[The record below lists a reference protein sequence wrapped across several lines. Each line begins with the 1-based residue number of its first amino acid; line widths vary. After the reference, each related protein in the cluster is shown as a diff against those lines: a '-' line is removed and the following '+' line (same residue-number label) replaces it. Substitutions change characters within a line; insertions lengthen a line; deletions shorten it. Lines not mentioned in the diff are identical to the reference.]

1 MEMSGLCRGKA
12 HSDTKTLWDSN
23 MSNNKTELEFAG
35 ATITGGKL
43 LLVIPLL
50 GAIGGAMWGGFEVYQ
65 RLLDAEAAITEYV
78 SPDFSSY
85 DEALA
90 VLQSRLTDQD
100 RILDT
105 VEDSLRAETEGVEN
119 QLERILGNINDQIDT
134 IESDV
139 RQTESIAR
147 IAEDTVANTTRELR
161 DDVYALEERVNDTLR
176 EVDTDLREI
185 REDLET
191 RIEQILDN
199 PLNDN
204 E

>member
-1 MEMSGLCRGKA
+1 MN
-12 HSDTKTLWDSN
+12 D
-23 MSNNKTELEFAG
+23 KTELEFGG
-35 ATITGGKL
+35 ATISGSKIL
-43 LLVIPLL
+43 LIVPLL

-65 RLLDAEAAITEYV
+65 RLIDAESAITEYV
-78 SPDFSSY
+78 SPDFSGY

-90 VLQSRLTDQD
+90 VLESRLTDQS

-105 VEDSLRAETEGVEN
+105 VEDSLRNETDAMQAQN
-119 QLERILGNINDQIDT
+119 QRMLANINDQIDT

-139 RQTESIAR
+139 RQSESIAR
-147 IAEDTVANTTRELR
+147 TAEDTVADTTRELR

-176 EVDTDLREI
+176 DVDLELREI
-185 REDLET
+185 RDDLES
-191 RIEQILDN
+191 RIQQMLDN

>member
-1 MEMSGLCRGKA
+1 
-12 HSDTKTLWDSN
+12 
-23 MSNNKTELEFAG
+23 MSNDKTELEFAG

-50 GAIGGAMWGGFEVYQ
+50 GAIGGSMWGGFEVYQ
-65 RLLDAEAAITEYV
+65 RLLDAETAITEYV

-90 VLQSRLTDQD
+90 VLSARLEDQD

-105 VEDSLRAETEGVEN
+105 VEESLRAETEGVEN
-119 QLERILGNINDQIDT
+119 QLERVLANINDQIDT

-139 RQTESIAR
+139 RQSESIAR
-147 IAEDTVANTTRELR
+147 IAEDTVAETTRELR

-185 REDLET
+185 REELEN
-191 RIEQILDN
+191 RIQQILDN

-204 E
+204 Q

>member
-1 MEMSGLCRGKA
+1 MN
-12 HSDTKTLWDSN
+12 D
-23 MSNNKTELEFAG
+23 KTELEFGG
-35 ATITGGKL
+35 ATISGSKIL
-43 LLVIPLL
+43 LIVPLL

-65 RLLDAEAAITEYV
+65 RLIDAESAITEYV
-78 SPDFSSY
+78 SPDFSGY

-90 VLQSRLTDQD
+90 VLETRLTDQS

-105 VEDSLRAETEGVEN
+105 VEDSLRNETDAMQAQN
-119 QLERILGNINDQIDT
+119 QRMLANINDQIDT

-139 RQTESIAR
+139 RQSESIAR
-147 IAEDTVANTTRELR
+147 TAEDTVADTTRELR

-176 EVDTDLREI
+176 DVDLELREI
-185 REDLET
+185 RDDLES
-191 RIEQILDN
+191 RIQQMLDN

>member
-1 MEMSGLCRGKA
+1 MT
-12 HSDTKTLWDSN
+12 D
-23 MSNNKTELEFAG
+23 KTEIEFAG
-35 ATITGGKL
+35 ATFSGSKL
-43 LLVIPLL
+43 LLIVPLL
-50 GAIGGAMWGGFEVYQ
+50 GAIGGSMWGGFEVYQ

-147 IAEDTVANTTRELR
+147 IAEDAVANTTRELR

-176 EVDTDLREI
+176 EVDVERREN
-185 REDLET
+185 REELEN
-191 RIEQILDN
+191 RIQQMLDN
-199 PLNDN
+199 PLNDS

>member
-1 MEMSGLCRGKA
+1 M
-12 HSDTKTLWDSN
+12 
-23 MSNNKTELEFAG
+23 
-35 ATITGGKL
+35 
-43 LLVIPLL
+43 
-50 GAIGGAMWGGFEVYQ
+50 
-65 RLLDAEAAITEYV
+65 
-78 SPDFSSY
+78 
-85 DEALA
+85 
-90 VLQSRLTDQD
+90 
-100 RILDT
+100 
-105 VEDSLRAETEGVEN
+105 
-119 QLERILGNINDQIDT
+119 
-134 IESDV
+134 

>member
-1 MEMSGLCRGKA
+1 
-12 HSDTKTLWDSN
+12 
-23 MSNNKTELEFAG
+23 MSNDKTELEFGG
-35 ATITGGKL
+35 ATFSGSKL
-43 LLVIPLL
+43 LLIVPLL
-50 GAIGGAMWGGFEVYQ
+50 GARGGSMWGGFEVYQ
-65 RLLDAEAAITEYV
+65 RLIDAETAITEYV

-90 VLQSRLTDQD
+90 VLSARLEDQD

-105 VEDSLRAETEGVEN
+105 VEESLRAETEGVEN
-119 QLERILGNINDQIDT
+119 QLERVLANINDQIDT

-139 RQTESIAR
+139 RQSESIAR
-147 IAEDTVANTTRELR
+147 IAEDTVAETTRELR

-185 REDLET
+185 REELEN
-191 RIEQILDN
+191 RIQQILDN

-204 E
+204 Q